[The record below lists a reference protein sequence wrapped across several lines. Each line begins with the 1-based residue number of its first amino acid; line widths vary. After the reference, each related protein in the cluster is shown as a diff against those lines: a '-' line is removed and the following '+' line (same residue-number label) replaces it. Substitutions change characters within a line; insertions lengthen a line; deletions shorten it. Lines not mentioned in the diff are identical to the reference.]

1 MEILTS
7 IVPISFLAEI
17 PDYAVGDALDI
28 LQSHSF
34 ISNKLAESF
43 QTIWDGIIFD
53 TNSSFWKAV
62 IAGGLDFALLGMI
75 LYAWDGFKVENEK
88 RNSYIINGVVMVMIL
103 SILLGG
109 NGFLTSNI
117 LKITHGFD
125 QNLTRTLANTQVL
138 DLTIAD
144 SLKNISLSNNS
155 RDEVDRLLGEC
166 NELTGDEALQ
176 CMEKQVPEIQKIA
189 NAAELNDPLL
199 NNPAS
204 KYAKGVLSFLQELGA
219 NVVSGDA
226 LKVTAQLT
234 NRLFT
239 GNPVMM
245 AVIKVVFGGIQLA
258 FNFALEV
265 AGILHALLLPL
276 VIAVVFTPIGSKY
289 VETWIKGY
297 VQLVLIKFLYI
308 AVIGLTAEAIVRSE
322 AQYATGVPF
331 LIFSSVMGP
340 ALAFYMAKGGG
351 AKLAE
356 FVSSKVTSAM
366 SNVVQGGAALATG
379 GAGKMGALA
388 GKSLFNFGK
397 KGLARRTTRRISPG

>member
-1 MEILTS
+1 MEIFA
-7 IVPISFLAEI
+7 IAPISILAEI

-28 LQSHSF
+28 LQNHSF
-34 ISNKLAESF
+34 ISNQLAESF
-43 QTIWDGIIFD
+43 QTVWDGIIFN

-75 LYAWDGFKVENEK
+75 LYAWSGFKVEENK
-88 RNSYIINGVVMVMIL
+88 RQQYTIDGIVMVIIL

-109 NGFLTSNI
+109 NGLLTSNI
-117 LKITHGFD
+117 LQITHSFD
-125 QNLTRTLANTQVL
+125 QNLTRTLANTQIL

-144 SLKNISLSNNS
+144 SLKNISLSNNA
-155 RDEVDRLLGEC
+155 RDEVDRLLAEC

-176 CMEKQVPEIQKIA
+176 CMEQQVPEIQKIA
-189 NAAELNDPLL
+189 DAAEANDPIA
-199 NNPAS
+199 NSPAA
-204 KYAKGVLSFLQELGA
+204 KYAKGILSYLQELGT
-219 NVVSGDA
+219 NVVNGDG
-226 LKVTAQLT
+226 LKVAAQLT
-234 NRLFT
+234 NTVFT

-276 VIAVVFTPIGSKY
+276 VIAVVFTPVGSKY

-308 AVIGLTAEAIVRSE
+308 AVIGLAAEAIVRSE
-322 AQYATGVPF
+322 AQYATGVGF

-351 AKLAE
+351 ADLAK

-366 SNVVQGGAALATG
+366 SNAVQSGATLATG
-379 GAGKMGALA
+379 GASKIGLMT
-388 GKSLFNFGK
+388 GKSLFNLGK
-397 KGLARRTTRRISPG
+397 KGLARRTTRRST

>member
-1 MEILTS
+1 MAIFA
-7 IVPISFLAEI
+7 IAPITILAEI

-28 LQSHSF
+28 LQNHSF
-34 ISNKLAESF
+34 ISNQLAESF
-43 QTIWDGIIFD
+43 QTVWDGIIFNTD
-53 TNSSFWKAV
+53 SSFWKAV

-75 LYAWDGFKVENEK
+75 LYAWDGFKVEENK
-88 RNSYIINGVVMVMIL
+88 RHQYTIDGIVMVIIL

-109 NGFLTSNI
+109 NGLLTSNI
-117 LKITHGFD
+117 LQITHGFD
-125 QNLTRTLANTQVL
+125 QNLTRTLANTQIL

-144 SLKNISLSNNS
+144 SLKNISLSNNA
-155 RDEVDRLLGEC
+155 RDEVDRLLAEC

-176 CMEKQVPEIQKIA
+176 CMEQQVPQIQKIA
-189 NAAELNDPLL
+189 DAAEANDPIA
-199 NNPAS
+199 NSPAA
-204 KYAKGVLSFLQELGA
+204 KYAKGILSYLQELGT
-219 NVVSGDA
+219 NVVNGDG
-226 LKVTAQLT
+226 LKVAAQLT
-234 NRLFT
+234 NTLFT
-239 GNPVMM
+239 GNPIMM

-276 VIAVVFTPIGSKY
+276 VIAVVFTPVGSKY

-308 AVIGLTAEAIVRSE
+308 AVIGLAAEAIVRSE
-322 AQYATGVPF
+322 AQYATGVGF

-351 AKLAE
+351 ADLAK

-366 SNVVQGGAALATG
+366 STAVQGGAALATG
-379 GAGKMGALA
+379 GASKVGLMA
-388 GKSLFNFGK
+388 GKSLFNLGK
-397 KGLARRTTRRISPG
+397 KGLARRTTRRS

>member
-1 MEILTS
+1 MEILTA
-7 IVPISFLAEI
+7 ITPISILAEI

-28 LQSHSF
+28 LQNHSY
-34 ISNKLAESF
+34 ISNQLAESF
-43 QTIWDGIIFD
+43 QTVWNGVIFN

-75 LYAWDGFKVENEK
+75 LYAWEGFKVEENK
-88 RNSYIINGVVMVMIL
+88 RQPYTINGIVMVIIL

-109 NGFLTSNI
+109 NGLLTSNI
-117 LKITHGFD
+117 LRITHSFD
-125 QNLTRTLANTQVL
+125 QNLTRTLANTQIL

-144 SLKNISLSNNS
+144 SLKNISLSNNA
-155 RDEVDRLLGEC
+155 RDEVDRLLAEC

-176 CMEKQVPEIQKIA
+176 CMEQQVPEIQKIA
-189 NAAELNDPLL
+189 DAAEANDPIT
-199 NNPAS
+199 NSPAA
-204 KYAKGVLSFLQELGA
+204 KYAKSILSYLQELGT
-219 NVVSGDA
+219 NVVNGDG
-226 LKVTAQLT
+226 LKVAAGLT
-234 NRLFT
+234 NTLFT
-239 GNPVMM
+239 GNPIMM

-308 AVIGLTAEAIVRSE
+308 AVIGLAAEAIVRSE
-322 AQYATGVPF
+322 AQYATGVGF

-351 AKLAE
+351 ADIAK

-366 SNVVQGGAALATG
+366 SNAVQNGAALATN
-379 GAGKMGALA
+379 GASKIGTLA
-388 GKSLFNFGK
+388 GKSLFNLGK
-397 KGLARRTTRRISPG
+397 KGLARRTTRRST